1 MLPGAT
7 EAAGSASGIFNNLGG
22 FNPSQIQAGQINGMD
37 LSGYMNPYT
46 QNVIDTTMT
55 ELGNQER
62 IGQQGVDDSALA
74 QNAFGGDR
82 MYVQKGVM
90 NDKFNQLRKNTIADL
105 YSKNFLN
112 AQTMGQF
119 DIGAKMEAD
128 RANQQAGIQGAGI
141 RSGAGT
147 GMSNIAQ
154 LLASAG
160 IDLSKGGQNALGN
173 LANMGFGWG
182 NSLQQNQLAMG
193 GLQQQQNQ
201 AILNAINGQV
211 GGATGAPSNLLQ
223 QYLGSVLNPSGYGTT
238 TQTTGG
244 SGPAIAGIG
253 TLLQGGS
260 AFLPGSY
267 TG

>member
-1 MLPGAT
+1 
-7 EAAGSASGIFNNLGG
+7 
-22 FNPSQIQAGQINGMD
+22 
-37 LSGYMNPYT
+37 
-46 QNVIDTTMT
+46 
-55 ELGNQER
+55 
-62 IGQQGVDDSALA
+62 
-74 QNAFGGDR
+74 

-128 RANQQAGIQGAGI
+128 RANQNADIAGAGI